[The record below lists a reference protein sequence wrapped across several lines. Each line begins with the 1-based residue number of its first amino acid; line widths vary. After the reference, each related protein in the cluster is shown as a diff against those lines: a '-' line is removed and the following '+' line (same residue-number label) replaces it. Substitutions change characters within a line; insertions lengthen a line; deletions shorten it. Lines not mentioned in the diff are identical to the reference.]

1 MSCVTRFFILFSL
14 IWCHGFAQA
23 QAQAQA
29 QANETGTIGVVLLHG
44 KQGHTPR
51 DTTLTPIASAMSKA
65 GMLVVTPEMAWS
77 FKRLMDKPWSMAVDE
92 IKSHIHALRTQGAS
106 RIVLA
111 GQSLGS
117 PAILAYAS
125 KYDDIDALALISPG
139 HTPKFFYEGIPFAPF
154 RIWTLKNEV
163 DRARDLVQQGQGDR
177 SEPFFDINQGGT
189 FRVWA
194 TPHIFLS
201 YMAADSEA
209 EMSLTALKIPSRVP
223 VLWLIGKK
231 DLLIREGS
239 AYVFDKLPTNPRSK
253 YLEVEGGHFD
263 AGGINA
269 ALIVQWIQDVLAHPL
284 RQNLQ

>member
-1 MSCVTRFFILFSL
+1 MFSSTRFFILFSL
-14 IWCHGFAQA
+14 FLCHGLAQS
-23 QAQAQA
+23 QTTTK
-29 QANETGTIGVVLLHG
+29 ESEKIGVVLLHG

-51 DTTLTPIASAMSKA
+51 DTTLTQISSAMTKS

-77 FKRLMDKPWSMAVDE
+77 FKRLMDKPWPKAVDE
-92 IKSHIHALRTQGAS
+92 IKSHVESLKAQGAK

-117 PAILAYAS
+117 PAIMAYAA
-125 KYDDIDALALISPG
+125 KNDDIDALALISPG

-177 SEPFFDINQGGT
+177 SEPFQDINVGGT

-194 TPHIFLS
+194 TPQIFLS
-201 YMAADSEA
+201 YMAPESEA
-209 EMSLTALKIPSRVP
+209 EMSLTASKIPAHIP

-231 DLLIREGS
+231 DLLIKEGS
-239 AYVFDKLPTNPRSK
+239 AYVFEKLPANTRSK
-253 YLEVEGGHFD
+253 YMEVEGGHFD
-263 AGGINA
+263 AGGLNA
-269 ALIVQWIQDVLAHPL
+269 DLIVQWIHGALTP
-284 RQNLQ
+284 